1 MLQPG
6 GKLVIANF
14 LPTMYDIGYMEACMD
29 WFLIYRDRFE
39 MMGLT
44 EFIEQSDITE
54 IKVSVE
60 ENQSIVFL
68 EVVRS

>member
-14 LPTMYDIGYMEACMD
+14 LPTMEDIGYMEACMD

-44 EFIEQSDITE
+44 AFIEQSAIQN
-54 IKVSVE
+54 IRISVE
-60 ENQSIVFL
+60 ENQSIIFL
-68 EVVRS
+68 EVIRS

>member
-1 MLQPG
+1 
-6 GKLVIANF
+6 
-14 LPTMYDIGYMEACMD
+14 
-29 WFLIYRDRFE
+29 

-44 EFIEQSDITE
+44 EFIEQSDIKE